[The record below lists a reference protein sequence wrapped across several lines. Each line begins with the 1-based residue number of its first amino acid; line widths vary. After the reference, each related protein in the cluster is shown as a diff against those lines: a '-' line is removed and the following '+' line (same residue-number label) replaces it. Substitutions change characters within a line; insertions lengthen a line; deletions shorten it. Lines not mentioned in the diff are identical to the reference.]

1 METNIIIGVNLWT
14 LTNSCI
20 KSWHY
25 VKELSMERLSY
36 RRISSWHSHLGPKCA
51 LFPTFL
57 SALGAEVAS

>member
-14 LTNSCI
+14 LTNSHI

-25 VKELSMERLSY
+25 MKKLSMKWLSY
-36 RRISSWHSHLGPKCA
+36 WRYSSCHSNLGPKCA

-57 SALGAEVAS
+57 SALGA